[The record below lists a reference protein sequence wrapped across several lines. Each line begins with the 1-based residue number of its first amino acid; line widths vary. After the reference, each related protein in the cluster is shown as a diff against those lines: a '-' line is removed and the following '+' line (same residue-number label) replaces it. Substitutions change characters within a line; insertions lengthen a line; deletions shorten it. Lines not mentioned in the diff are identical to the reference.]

1 MMVRSRQWLV
11 GHIIFRVKLSV
22 VEFNKDG
29 RVRCVINACVAEKIK
44 ERIIRHSKVKS
55 IYHSRSNKNVIF
67 IKEQNKKYKPVPQTE
82 F

>member
-1 MMVRSRQWLV
+1 M
-11 GHIIFRVKLSV
+11 

-55 IYHSRSNKNVIF
+55 ISPFRSNKNVIF
-67 IKEQNKKYKPVPQTE
+67 KKEQNKMYKAVPQTE